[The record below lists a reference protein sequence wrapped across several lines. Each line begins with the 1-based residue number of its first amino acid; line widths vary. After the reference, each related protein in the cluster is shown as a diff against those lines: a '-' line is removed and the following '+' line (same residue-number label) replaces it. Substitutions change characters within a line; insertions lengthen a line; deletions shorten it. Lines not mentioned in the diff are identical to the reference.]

1 MNKKKI
7 MSAIKALAAGVKG
20 NAKLIKENQQA
31 ISKLTQRFEALSEHS
46 DYLDRLTT
54 ELSHALPDPEY
65 DARCKAAAADASESL
80 VKHGARL
87 GLTEPEVKTLDQ
99 SGDCPEGLVHKNQFV
114 CIESTYENMPVGTLG
129 RVTGFDER
137 FHTNFVVDGRAYEY
151 AALVDGDHLTIDAGN
166 AWKAVFKRIYSPTS
180 DSTAKELADVDLS
193 SKPTA
198 SDISL
203 AWLKNQKMI
212 FGKVS
217 DASEDTARAR
227 GFKVISMSTYKTAL
241 RFNDSNCNWRYCV
254 AYDANGNEITEL
266 PDADLKPGDV
276 LLREDWHDYFE
287 EGARYIVTDDLR
299 VKDLQGDEW
308 PFLRKTKDLYVFGL
322 NDAATACF
330 VKAEEEVHG

>member
-7 MSAIKALAAGVKG
+7 MSAIKALAEGVKG

-31 ISKLTQRFEALSEHS
+31 ISKLTQRFEVLNDHS

-65 DARCKAAAADASESL
+65 DARC
-80 VKHGARL
+80 
-87 GLTEPEVKTLDQ
+87 
-99 SGDCPEGLVHKNQFV
+99 
-114 CIESTYENMPVGTLG
+114 
-129 RVTGFDER
+129 
-137 FHTNFVVDGRAYEY
+137 
-151 AALVDGDHLTIDAGN
+151 
-166 AWKAVFKRIYSPTS
+166 
-180 DSTAKELADVDLS
+180 
-193 SKPTA
+193 
-198 SDISL
+198 
-203 AWLKNQKMI
+203 
-212 FGKVS
+212 
-217 DASEDTARAR
+217 
-227 GFKVISMSTYKTAL
+227 
-241 RFNDSNCNWRYCV
+241 
-254 AYDANGNEITEL
+254 NEITEL

-330 VKAEEEVHG
+330 VKAEDATYG